1 GAHRADPTLAH
12 IGAFR
17 ASQRRAAVSIVRDP
31 SNPEI
36 GHLNLPPPAGVFA
49 PFQFA
54 FVTEFRPVGNSTSRR
69 TFQTF
74 QYLRAAA
81 PHVNPPPIA
90 SRTTRSPRLIRP
102 SLTAVSNAS
111 GTEAADVLAWRST
124 VTTTFSG
131 GRPSFLAVASR
142 IRAFAWCGTTQSTC
156 AAVSPASSSTSFS
169 TSARFTTACGNTSRP
184 FIRSLPTVPVVE
196 GPPSTNS
203 RSLWG
208 PRCGSLVAGG

>member
-49 PFQFA
+49 PVQFA

-69 TFQTF
+69 ILQTF

-111 GTEAADVLAWRST
+111 GTEAADVLACRST

-131 GRPSFLAVASR
+131 ASPSFFAVASR
-142 IRAFAWCGTTQSTC
+142 IRALAWCGTTQSTS
-156 AAVSPASSSTSFS
+156 AGLRPAPSSTSPI
-169 TSARFTTACGNTSRP
+169 TSARLTTAWRNPSRP
-184 FIRSLPTVPVVE
+184 FIRSLPTVPGV
-196 GPPSTNS
+196 
-203 RSLWG
+203 
-208 PRCGSLVAGG
+208 